1 MRLALTLF
9 SLTGFCQLL
18 FAQNDWKQTTVY
30 TWNGKEAEILY
41 RYGDVDNMHTGWH
54 PGYNPFSG
62 NNTLPHIF
70 PFEPAP
76 TDPAGTDRVMVCSG
90 FKNTSRNT
98 DGYTASTERPAN
110 NPVPL
115 QLKWDKKDVQVKKVV
130 MQLFVDDFQPT
141 VFGKN
146 YQVLFDGERIPYLEN
161 VINSLTQ
168 SGPIGKLITVDIL
181 PQYLPFF
188 EDGEMSLFIDD
199 PFTNTGAG
207 FAIDFVQLLINPKT
221 TTTTVAKGKVLHS
234 ITRKPIAGVLVT
246 ASNGVQVYTGKDGF
260 FRLTGMTAGLAVIS
274 AMKSGFRQSFV
285 NTDVNAGTASKMILL
300 ELVPFENEKAST
312 MQQILNEKGQLDLYG
327 IRFDANS
334 DKIRSESEALLNEL
348 LGLLQ
353 QNPKLKLEFS
363 GHTDADGEEAANLS
377 LSKKRAEAVIAW
389 LKGRRA
395 AVDNL
400 VAKGYGES
408 KPIASNKTAEGKELN
423 RRLEIKV
430 LTEKY

>member
-9 SLTGFCQLL
+9 YLTGFCQLL
-18 FAQNDWKQTTVY
+18 SAQNDWKQTTVY
-30 TWNGKEAEILY
+30 TWNGKEADILY
-41 RYGDVDNMHTGWH
+41 RYGDVDNMNTGWY

-70 PFEPAP
+70 PFEPTAA
-76 TDPAGTDRVMVCSG
+76 DPAGTDRVMVCSG

-115 QLKWDKKDVQVKKVV
+115 LMKWDKKDVQVKKVV

-146 YQVLFDGERIPYLEN
+146 YQVFFDGERIPYLEQ
-161 VINSLTQ
+161 VINSLAQ
-168 SGPIGKLITVDIL
+168 SGPVGKLITVDIL

-188 EDGEMSLFIDD
+188 EDGELSLFIDD
-199 PFTNTGAG
+199 PFTDTGDG

-221 TTTTVAKGKVLHS
+221 STTTTAKGKVLHA
-234 ITRKPIAGVLVT
+234 ITRRPVAGVLVT
-246 ASNGVQVYTGKDGF
+246 ASNGVQVYTGKDGLF
-260 FRLTGMTAGLAVIS
+260 KLTGMTPGLAVIS

-285 NTDVNAGTASKMILL
+285 NTDVNAGTASKLLLL
-300 ELVPFENEKAST
+300 ELVPFENENAST
-312 MQQILNEKGQLDLYG
+312 MQQVLKEKGQLDLYG

-334 DKIRSESEALLNEL
+334 DKIRPESEALLNEL
-348 LGLLQ
+348 LGLIQ

-363 GHTDADGEEAANLS
+363 GHTDSDGDEAVNLS
-377 LSKKRAEAVIAW
+377 LSQKRAEAVLAW
-389 LKGRRA
+389 LKNRNA
-395 AVDNL
+395 PVDKHK
-400 VAKGYGES
+400 AKGYGES
-408 KPIASNKTAEGKELN
+408 KPIASNKTKEGKELN
-423 RRLEIKV
+423 RRVEIKV
-430 LTEKY
+430 IPE